1 MHKILDFAQ
10 MVHSQLMLRASP
22 WPAKGFALFDLPSIP
37 PMNTSPVEAKS
48 YNDCDTET
56 ILDNSAVTCLI
67 PGCSSNNSHE
77 S

>member
-1 MHKILDFAQ
+1 
-10 MVHSQLMLRASP
+10 MVHSHLMLRASP
-22 WPAKGFALFDLPSIP
+22 WPAKGFAPFDLPSIP

-56 ILDNSAVTCLI
+56 VFDDSAVTRLI
-67 PGCSSNNSHE
+67 PGCSSNNSPE

>member
-1 MHKILDFAQ
+1 

-37 PMNTSPVEAKS
+37 PTNTTPVEAES

-56 ILDNSAVTCLI
+56 ILDDSAVPCLI
-67 PGCSSNNSHE
+67 PECISNNSHE

>member
-1 MHKILDFAQ
+1 

-37 PMNTSPVEAKS
+37 PINTSLVEAKS
-48 YNDCDTET
+48 HNDCEIET
-56 ILDNSAVTCLI
+56 ILDNSAVTRLI
-67 PGCSSNNSHE
+67 PGCSSNNSSE

>member
-1 MHKILDFAQ
+1 

-22 WPAKGFALFDLPSIP
+22 WPAKGFALLDLPSISLT
-37 PMNTSPVEAKS
+37 NTSLVEAKS

-56 ILDNSAVTCLI
+56 VFDDSAVTRLI
-67 PGCSSNNSHE
+67 PGCSSNNSPE

>member
-1 MHKILDFAQ
+1 ML
-10 MVHSQLMLRASP
+10 HSQLMLRASP
-22 WPAKGFALFDLPSIP
+22 WSAKGLALFDLPAIP
-37 PMNTSPVEAKS
+37 PTNTSPVEAKS

-67 PGCSSNNSHE
+67 PECKSNNGHE